1 MEPSVSSQYYCPSW
15 NLRLSWNGDKNDAAS
30 TFFSQMHHSSCDDGM
45 HQASGQF
52 GSPLGA
58 VLPAAPELPLPLII
72 VTAASLNCATW
83 HRLTISFL
91 QLLSKIRNEFFFR
104 KVYKVCEAGKLTPR
118 GICSSSSSVGIF
130 PFVAEIPNFPWRPH
144 YYLNAVRE
152 GVVVHRRK
160 ITDL

>member
-72 VTAASLNCATW
+72 VIAASLNCATW

-91 QLLSKIRNEFFFR
+91 QLLSKIRNDFLFR

-130 PFVAEIPNFPWRPH
+130 PFVAEIPNFPGDPTTIWMRC
-144 YYLNAVRE
+144 VKE
-152 GVVVHRRK
+152 
-160 ITDL
+160 